1 MAVKKKRF
9 NKITEKDKNIA
20 ATNETVAGNQQD
32 EVRSIV
38 IKRHSMLW
46 YQYSYNLLNKNNKAN
61 ESCCPFTNTKD
72 INGIIKLAL

>member
-46 YQYSYNLLNKNNKAN
+46 YQYSYNL
-61 ESCCPFTNTKD
+61 
-72 INGIIKLAL
+72 